1 MIQKHGQV
9 TYCPS
14 QVLPLSAVFLFES
27 KKAGRYSRYSFIK
40 KKGKHERISTVTVFS
55 GPQNT
60 PTAGYQGVFP
70 HLFTKEHTKLVFA
83 SISMC
88 HVVPFGLL
96 GDSSLYTKRP
106 NKKRTAWRAGPPF
119 STPQMFDPL
128 NMAMFNRVV
137 KSAVFHFSMKK
148 MVKQKTWSF
157 FGSGFLQQTRRMT
170 DANPLPWC
178 IGSKGRFNI
187 TRSSGWPILPKLMVR
202 A

>member
-9 TYCPS
+9 TYYPS

-27 KKAGRYSRYSFIK
+27 KKAGRYSRYSSIK

-55 GPQNT
+55 RPQNT

-70 HLFTKEHTKLVFA
+70 HLSTKKRTKRFFA

-128 NMAMFNRVV
+128 NMTMFNRVV
-137 KSAVFHFSMKK
+137 KSPVFHFSMKK
-148 MVKQKTWSF
+148 TGEKKDLGVFSEVVF
-157 FGSGFLQQTRRMT
+157 FNKLGGWRTRI
-170 DANPLPWC
+170 PCL
-178 IGSKGRFNI
+178 G
-187 TRSSGWPILPKLMVR
+187 V
-202 A
+202 